1 MLEED
6 NLIKVISI
14 DPGNNIGLCIYSLD
28 STNFKIV
35 NIETKLFVLNN
46 LIDTDDE
53 YKTLYRLKAIS
64 NIIKNVVKTYKPM
77 CLAFETSFL
86 NMRFPKA
93 VIQLSQYVG
102 VIELTAYEADKNI
115 KMFRYM
121 PKYIKKNIGAGGNA
135 DKDDM
140 TIAVSLVEDI
150 IEHIN
155 VKLLSE
161 HEIDSLAIGYIAI
174 EEIRKFPFLLYAI

>member
-1 MLEED
+1 MEVSD
-6 NLIKVISI
+6 YINVVSI

-28 STNFKIV
+28 PLTLKIV

-46 LIDTDDE
+46 IIDTEDE
-53 YKTLYRLKAIS
+53 YKTLHRLQAIS
-64 NIIKNVVKTYKPM
+64 NVVKNIMYVYKPM

-102 VIELTAYEADKNI
+102 TIELTAYECNPYI

-140 TIAVSLVEDI
+140 TVAISVIKDI
-150 IEHIN
+150 TEHVNI
-155 VKLLSE
+155 KLLSE
-161 HEIDSLAIGYIAI
+161 HEVDSLAIGYLAV
-174 EEIRKFPFLLYAI
+174 EEIRKFPFLLYAL